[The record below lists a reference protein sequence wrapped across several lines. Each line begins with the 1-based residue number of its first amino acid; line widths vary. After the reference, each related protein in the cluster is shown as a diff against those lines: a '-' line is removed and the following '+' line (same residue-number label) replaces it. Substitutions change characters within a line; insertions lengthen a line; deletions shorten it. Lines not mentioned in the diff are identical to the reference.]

1 MRRHL
6 SCLRILCCMSLL
18 SQPALVSAD
27 SAISVPLEAR
37 STAAAVLEDAQSILD
52 KRQEAIDRAEAA
64 AYAQKAESDAD
75 EAALQAA
82 EAEQALTQASLEAEQ
97 AAAEAAATATEA
109 DEAVHYTAVLREQVE
124 QAAAVAKEAYA
135 AANEVEASLQ
145 AEEAEQERRRQA
157 RAESAAAAVQS
168 ETAPTAVAKQPDV
181 AESEQQIALEDTDE
195 LLKQEKEIRTLERLQ
210 REGDLA
216 LQRNIPT
223 LKEQTDSPA
232 EAGDN
237 NDEDEISVD
246 WAPAAAAYARADELN
261 RIAADA
267 DAKSEQAE
275 RSADEKTARAEAA
288 ASKAAEA
295 KQAVLDA
302 RLVAHDAR
310 EYASQ
315 SKSYAVQTRK
325 EWEQLVYSQEHP
337 KTLHSASAGMNYYHW
352 RDKQGNS
359 GYQFTQPLYFG
370 YWQKDFSYD
379 LSTRSVFSQNN
390 TAGASGRIS
399 TLSDTTLTLAKRNE
413 KSKFMVDYNLSVN
426 IPTGKSALSWP
437 ERYATMNEDL
447 VEVSQFNNGW
457 QFTPGINVSWKIGQE
472 DMWTI
477 GTNYLVNGSYNPTSD
492 IANDTVSPGN
502 EWGQFLRWQ
511 HAGQDWQFV
520 GELSGTRTGLT
531 KVANGE
537 NYDTGNDWKYRLTYN
552 RKLVPNQNIM
562 FYYWREN
569 QNTNAIVPS
578 ETSNAP
584 VHYLGTMWSK
594 KLDAKRSFRVSLDV
608 MRSSGRRYA
617 GIYNSYDADG
627 NPQYTSIDV
636 DGRTKYTAGLGYDMQ
651 INEKSNLSLDL
662 QAFTMKDGESTLGQS
677 PTTYK
682 GVNLF
687 LRYYRTM

>member
-1 MRRHL
+1 
-6 SCLRILCCMSLL
+6 
-18 SQPALVSAD
+18 
-27 SAISVPLEAR
+27 
-37 STAAAVLEDAQSILD
+37 
-52 KRQEAIDRAEAA
+52 
-64 AYAQKAESDAD
+64 
-75 EAALQAA
+75 LQAT

-97 AAAEAAATATEA
+97 AAAEADAAAVQAE
-109 DEAVHYTAVLREQVE
+109 EAVHYAAGLREQAE
-124 QAAAVAKEAYA
+124 QAAATAEGAYA
-135 AANEVEASLQ
+135 AASEVEASLQ
-145 AEEAEQERRRQA
+145 AEEADREQRRQA
-157 RAESAAAAVQS
+157 RAESAAAAIQS
-168 ETAPTAVAKQPDV
+168 EVAPAAEAEQPGV
-181 AESEQQIALEDTDE
+181 AENEQQITLEDTDE

-223 LKEQTDSPA
+223 LKEQADSPA
-232 EAGDN
+232 EAGG
-237 NDEDEISVD
+237 NDDDDGIGVD

-261 RIAADA
+261 QIAAEA

-275 RSADEKTARAEAA
+275 QIADEKTARAEAA
-288 ASKAAEA
+288 ASRAAEA

-302 RLVAHDAR
+302 RLVEHDAR
-310 EYASQ
+310 EYALQ
-315 SKSYAVQTRK
+315 SKNYAVQTRQ
-325 EWEQLVYSQEHP
+325 EWAQLVYSQEHP
-337 KTLHSASAGMNYYHW
+337 RALHSASAGMNYYHW
-352 RDKQGNS
+352 RDEQGNS

-379 LSTRSVFSQNN
+379 LSTRYVLSHNN
-390 TAGASGRIS
+390 TSGASGRIS
-399 TLSDTTLTLAKRNE
+399 TLSDTTLTLSKRNE
-413 KSKFMVDYNLSVN
+413 KPKFIVDYNLSVN

-437 ERYATMNEDL
+437 ERAATMNEDL
-447 VEVSQFNNGW
+447 VEVSQFNSGW

-477 GTNYLVNGSYNPTSD
+477 GTSYSMNGSYDPTSD
-492 IANDTVSPGN
+492 IANDTISPGN

-520 GELSGTRTGLT
+520 GEISGTRTGLT

-552 RKLVPNQNIM
+552 RKLVPNQNIL

-584 VHYLGTMWSK
+584 VHYFGTMWSK
-594 KLDAKRSFRVSLDV
+594 KLDDKHGLRVSFDV
-608 MRSSGRRYA
+608 MKSDGRRYA

-636 DGRTKYTAGLGYDMQ
+636 DGRTKYTAGLGYDRK
-651 INEKSNLSLDL
+651 INEESNLSLDL
-662 QAFTMKDGESTLGQS
+662 QAFTMKDGESTLGQA

-682 GVNLF
+682 GFNLF